1 MIKQDRGT
9 WFIATASG
17 TAVAIATKSIATNV
31 IYFITDINTST
42 SASAGTW
49 TLVGGSTTYWQGI
62 GAVSENLSTPITIP
76 PTTGTITLTM
86 NGTTTTLANFSG
98 FSINAS

>member
-1 MIKQDRGT
+1 MIRQDRGAFFST
-9 WFIATASG
+9 TALG
-17 TAVAIATKSIATNV
+17 TAVAIATKSIAANTV
-31 IYFITDINTST
+31 YFITDINTST

-49 TLVGGSTTYWQGI
+49 TLVGNSTTYWQGI
-62 GAVSENLSTPITIP
+62 GAVNEGLITPITIP